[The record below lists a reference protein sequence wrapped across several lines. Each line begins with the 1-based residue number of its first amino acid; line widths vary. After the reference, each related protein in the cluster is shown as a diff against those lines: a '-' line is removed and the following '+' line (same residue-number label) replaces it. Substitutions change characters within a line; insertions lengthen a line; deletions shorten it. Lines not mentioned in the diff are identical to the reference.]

1 VGRATLDL
9 TPDMLPL
16 IPALLPRGVNVFGS
30 QEMGGAV
37 RLVLEGNDVPDGKHL
52 QMIVTDE
59 PLRRVIE
66 LSDA

>member
-1 VGRATLDL
+1 MARATLDVTTDL
-9 TPDMLPL
+9 LPL
-16 IPALLPRGVNVFGS
+16 VPALLPRGVNVFGTES
-30 QEMGGAV
+30 LGGAV
-37 RLVLEGNDVPDGKHL
+37 RLILEGNDLPDGKHL